1 MLGQMMEPVLQ
12 PIAYLSKQLGEVARG
27 WPTCLWAVV
36 ATALMVKEASKL
48 TLGQPTTVYTPHQV
62 KAVLETKGDRWMTGG
77 RITQYQALLLDTPE
91 IKLRVCQT
99 LNPATLMPDPLISPL
114 DHQCMEIID
123 ELYSSHQRHLYLNK
137 RKHGTQMAVVL

>member
-48 TLGQPTTVYTPHQV
+48 TLGQPTMVCTPHQV
-62 KAVLETKGDRWMTGG
+62 HAVLETKGVRWITEG
-77 RITQYQALLLDTPE
+77 RITQYQTLLLDTPE
-91 IKLRVCQT
+91 IKLRVCKT
-99 LNPATLMPDPLISPL
+99 LNPTTLMPDLPTSPL
-114 DHQCMEIID
+114 DHQCRQIID
-123 ELYSSHQRHLYLNK
+123 KL
-137 RKHGTQMAVVL
+137 